1 MIRDI
6 VFDLGNVLLRVNRP
20 TVYERLTPYLP
31 RDRARLLREDPKAF
45 ERLFH
50 SSIAELETGRITFD
64 RFQDQVEEILGMHM
78 DPEEFRFAYCDAFS
92 LDAEMVRLG
101 KALSVRY
108 RTWLASNTSE
118 ADYRYILESFPQ
130 VSFYRSAALSY
141 KLGVMKPA
149 RAYFERTIEQFG
161 IEPKSAIFIDDLE
174 ANVQAAMQVGLHG
187 IVFKGYPSLLVE
199 LERLGVKPCNDG
211 DGE

>member
-6 VFDLGNVLLRVNRP
+6 IFDLGNVLLRVNRP
-20 TVYERLTPYLP
+20 AVYERLIPYLP
-31 RDRARLLREDPKAF
+31 RNRARLLREDPKAF

-50 SSIAELETGRITFD
+50 RSIAELETGRITFD
-64 RFQDQVEEILGMHM
+64 RFQDQVEEILGMHL
-78 DPEEFRFAYCDAFS
+78 DPKEFRFTYCDAFS

-101 KALSVRY
+101 KALSVTY

-118 ADYRYILESFPQ
+118 ADYRYILDRFPQ

-141 KLGVMKPA
+141 ELGVMKPA
-149 RAYFERTIEQFG
+149 RAYFEKAIEQFV
-161 IEPKSAIFIDDLE
+161 IEPNSAIFIDDLE
-174 ANVQAAMQVGLHG
+174 ANVQAAMQVGLQG
-187 IVFKGYPSLLVE
+187 IVFRGYPELLVD
-199 LERLGVKPCNDG
+199 LERLGVKPCADG